1 MGFPAFTG
9 CTKGSYCSD
18 KAMTPVG
25 DDKTNIYHRTV
36 TTLTGQGPA
45 YTGSKTETYIIKPK
59 PGGPLGTMDQWVL
72 AATSTDGGKT
82 QTFTDDAGADLKKSL
97 SPGGNMYKNVQAQVQ
112 TTLTTGGKNQRV
124 IQLPGESGSLEKIK
138 PEQQKSLGIIPQS
151 TATNPEDSKPAAGG
165 LTAGSTEDKALTE
178 SASKY
183 IGRQKYGD
191 VKYPEYLKSEKQD
204 CIKFTIIK
212 YNPSTLATTNISQ
225 RNVGFLPNKP
235 NSDGIVE
242 GTNRIILGSITLP
255 IPGNITD
262 RNNADWQKSDLSVIN
277 EVMANTMNSAILSGG
292 EAGKNAA
299 EQGVKSISSD
309 TNLLKGFAAA
319 KITENALGTSNL
331 LARQYGAVTNPN
343 AELLFNGP
351 SLRDFSFTFKMSPRS
366 PEEAKDVRTIIR
378 YFKQAMSTK
387 RTESVLLLRSPHTF
401 AISYLSG
408 NKEHPYLNKFKECA
422 LTGCSVNYTPYGSYM
437 TYNGDQKSM
446 VAYELS
452 LTFQELEPVFDDD
465 YGVDSDIPTYIG
477 Y

>member
-1 MGFPAFTG
+1 MAKTPPTFNGCPTG
-9 CTKGSYCSD
+9 AYCSD
-18 KAMTPVG
+18 QAMTPVG

-45 YTGSKTETYIIKPK
+45 YTGSKTETYIVKPA
-59 PGGPLGTMDQWVL
+59 GPAGTFPTWVL

-82 QTFTDDAGADLKKSL
+82 QTFTSNAGNDLKKSM
-97 SPGGNMYKNVQAQVQ
+97 SPGGDMYKNTTKQ
-112 TTLTTGGKNQRV
+112 TQDTLTKGGN
-124 IQLPGESGSLEKIK
+124 SGKLDKITAEK
-138 PEQQKSLGIIPQS
+138 QKELGFVPQS